1 MLKKIEKSMVMGL
14 FLSLMI
20 GGMILSLQPASQVV
34 QPAIQVGYEQSAT
47 VAAQS
52 GDGVVVMEAGW
63 GWGWLKRAA
72 ACAWCLASAFT
83 ADDACYYCAHN
94 KKKDPV
100 KVP

>member
-20 GGMILSLQPASQVV
+20 GGMILSLQPAGQAV
-34 QPAIQVGYEQSAT
+34 QPAGQIGYEQSAT

-52 GDGVVVMEAGW
+52 GDGVVVMEAGLW
-63 GWGWLKRAA
+63 DWLKRLA
-72 ACAWCLASAFT
+72 ACAWCVGSAFT

-94 KKKDPV
+94 EKNPN
-100 KVP
+100 PGS